1 MNNEAKMTFGQ
12 QYAKTLNESK
22 DPYQVGHSVRPVDTL
37 KDIIEGGAKLYGD
50 RPAFWQKFDGKT

>member
-22 DPYQVGHSVRPVDTL
+22 DPYQVGHNVRPVDTL

-50 RPAFWQKFDGKT
+50 RPAVQAAGL